1 VQRIILINSISLDN
15 PPISS
20 TSKSYLTKINC
31 ALDSTSK
38 QCIAP
43 IPKKHELFLKESESF
58 AVIQGI

>member
-1 VQRIILINSISLDN
+1 MNSVSLDN

-31 ALDSTSK
+31 TLDSTSK

-43 IPKKHELFLKESESF
+43 ILKKHELFLKESESF